1 MYRYTFVYRHI
12 GMHVL
17 ITLTASY
24 SEADREVKYENC
36 GTFAL
41 MSDVFDVLRTVIETG
56 VRVIDADRKQD
67 DAQVCIEFINARTH
81 ERNNA
86 K

>member
-1 MYRYTFVYRHI
+1 
-12 GMHVL
+12 MHV
-17 ITLTASY
+17 IATLTAAY
-24 SEADREVKYENC
+24 SEAGREVKYENC

-67 DAQVCIEFINARTH
+67 DAQVCIEFINAKTH
-81 ERNNA
+81 ERNSTQ
-86 K
+86 